1 MQVEIPSGGASK
13 SPQEFLRTT
22 RDIAVVHAEAFQLML
37 YRADDGSE
45 LWFWNSRDG
54 VTPFGTSVDGK
65 EYLHAMH
72 GYPTRYQAALPD
84 EADYVWVSYSREAW
98 AEMQRG
104 RYQAIL
110 DRGGE
115 TADHMRQRWP
125 TIEGW
130 IEAMEFEHGQP
141 RCISRADYLGQTD
154 EWAGKLTA

>member
-1 MQVEIPSGGASK
+1 MTGQ
-13 SPQEFLRTT
+13 SPQEYIRTT
-22 RDIAVVHAEAFQLML
+22 RNVSVVHAEAFQLML

-54 VTPFGTSVDGK
+54 VTPFGTAIDGK
-65 EYLHAMH
+65 EYRHAMH

-84 EADYVWVSYSREAW
+84 EANYVWVSYSRDAW

-110 DRGGE
+110 DRGGDA
-115 TADHMRQRWP
+115 ADHLRERWP

-130 IEAMEFEHGQP
+130 IEAMVFEHGQP
-141 RCISRADYLGQTD
+141 RHISRKEYLGGTD
-154 EWAGKLTA
+154 EWAGKLAA